1 MLNEPENAYS
11 YEAVELIQ
19 SIAFGAHVETLDPFT
34 AQNAWE
40 IMSQR
45 AKNKFLSEQIRTGQQ
60 EMIVD
65 EFIKQ
70 AYKRRKK

>member
-19 SIAFGAHVETLDPFT
+19 SIAFGAHVETLDPFN

-45 AKNKFLSEQIRTGQQ
+45 AKNKLLSEQIRTGQQ
-60 EMIVD
+60 QMIVD